1 MLGWRFILG
10 LTSSKD
16 DVLNGGH
23 WQKWVFFCF
32 VLCFFETKQLKGN
45 KNVSNFLFIQ
55 KDKKKL
61 VYKLVL

>member
-23 WQKWVFFCF
+23 GRNGFCF
-32 VLCFFETKQLKGN
+32 LFFETKQLKGN
-45 KNVSNFLFIQ
+45 KNVSKFLFIQ

-61 VYKLVL
+61 VCKLVL